1 MAVIRAAGPS
11 TRPDREGDGVIV
23 ASRGRDNG
31 APSTVAR
38 YVTEQVLSLIEREE
52 LGRGDRLPS
61 VQALARRLS
70 VAAPT
75 VRESLRQLQALGV
88 IELRHGSGVYVRDA
102 QRRVLLANPFPG
114 QLETRTIFDLLEARL
129 LIEPHL
135 TALTA
140 VLASDDELAELG
152 VALDQAG
159 EQLEGPDEVLHG
171 LNMSFHRGVARL
183 SRSSI
188 LSQAIE
194 SIIDVYAAE
203 QMVILR
209 LYGDRRR
216 DHEQHL
222 GIFDALRG
230 RDAEQASELMRLHIE
245 GVRSVLSARLEPSRE
260 GV

>member
-1 MAVIRAAGPS
+1 MP
-11 TRPDREGDGVIV
+11 PDPEGGRVAV

-31 APSTVAR
+31 APPTVAHF
-38 YVTEQVLSLIEREE
+38 VTEQVLALIEREE

-88 IELRHGSGVYVRDA
+88 VDLRHGSGVYVRDA
-102 QRRVLLANPFPG
+102 RRRVLLANPYPG
-114 QLETRTIFDLLEARL
+114 QLEARTILDLLEARL

-135 TALTA
+135 TALAA
-140 VLASDDELAELG
+140 VLASDEELAELG
-152 VALDQAG
+152 VALDGAR
-159 EQLEGPDEVLHG
+159 ELLEDGPDELLHG

-183 SRSSI
+183 SRSSV
-188 LSQAIE
+188 LSQAID

-209 LYGDRRR
+209 LYDDRRR
-216 DHEQHL
+216 DHEEHL
-222 GIFDALRG
+222 AIFEALRR
-230 RDAEQASELMRLHIE
+230 RDAREASELMRLHIE
-245 GVRSVLSARLEPSRE
+245 GVRSVLSGRLDPPRQRKRASSR
-260 GV
+260 

>member
-1 MAVIRAAGPS
+1 V
-11 TRPDREGDGVIV
+11 DVEEVDV
-23 ASRGRDNG
+23 ASSGRDNG

-38 YVTEQVLSLIEREE
+38 YVTEQVLALIERDG
-52 LGRGDRLPS
+52 LARGDRLPS
-61 VQALARRLS
+61 VQALARQLS

-135 TALTA
+135 TALAA
-140 VLASDDELAELG
+140 VVAADDELDDLA
-152 VALDQAG
+152 VALDHAG
-159 EQLEGPDEVLHG
+159 EQLDGPDEVLNS
-171 LNMSFHRGVARL
+171 LNMGFHRGVARL
-183 SRSSI
+183 SRSSV

-209 LYGDRRR
+209 LYDDRRR

-222 GIFDALRG
+222 GIFEALRR
-230 RDAEQASELMRLHIE
+230 RDADEAAELMRVHIE
-245 GVRSVLSARLEPSRE
+245 GVRSVLSARLETSRE

>member
-1 MAVIRAAGPS
+1 
-11 TRPDREGDGVIV
+11 V
-23 ASRGRDNG
+23 ASRGRVNG
-31 APSTVAR
+31 APATVAH
-38 YVTEQVLSLIEREE
+38 YVTEQVLALIEREA

-88 IELRHGSGVYVRDA
+88 VELRHGSGVYVRDA
-102 QRRVLLANPFPG
+102 QRRVLLANPYPG
-114 QLETRTIFDLLEARL
+114 QLEARTIFDLLEARL

-140 VLASDDELAELG
+140 VLAGDDELAELG
-152 VALDQAG
+152 AALDQAG
-159 EQLEGPDEVLHG
+159 ALLAGPDEVLHS
-171 LNMSFHRGVARL
+171 LNMGFHRGVARL
-183 SRSSI
+183 SRSSV

-209 LYGDRRR
+209 LYDDRRR

-222 GIFDALRG
+222 GIFEALGR
-230 RDAEQASELMRLHIE
+230 RDAHEASELMRRHIE

>member
-1 MAVIRAAGPS
+1 V
-11 TRPDREGDGVIV
+11 DVEEVDV
-23 ASRGRDNG
+23 ASSGRDNG

-38 YVTEQVLSLIEREE
+38 YVTEQVLALIERDG
-52 LGRGDRLPS
+52 LARGDRLPS
-61 VQALARRLS
+61 VQALARQLS

-135 TALTA
+135 TALAA
-140 VLASDDELAELG
+140 VVAADDELDDLA
-152 VALDQAG
+152 VALDHAA
-159 EQLEGPDEVLHG
+159 EQLDGPDEVLNS
-171 LNMSFHRGVARL
+171 LNMGFHRGVARL
-183 SRSSI
+183 SRSSV

-209 LYGDRRR
+209 LYDDRRR

-222 GIFDALRG
+222 GIFEALRR
-230 RDAEQASELMRLHIE
+230 RDADEAAELMRVHIE
-245 GVRSVLSARLEPSRE
+245 GVRSVLSARLETSRE

>member
-1 MAVIRAAGPS
+1 MAP
-11 TRPDREGDGVIV
+11 
-23 ASRGRDNG
+23 RGRHNG
-31 APSTVAR
+31 APATVAD
-38 YVTEQVLSLIEREE
+38 YVTEQVLALIEREA

-88 IELRHGSGVYVRDA
+88 VELRHGSGVYVRDA
-102 QRRVLLANPFPG
+102 QPRVLLANPYPG
-114 QLETRTIFDLLEARL
+114 RLEARTILDLLEARL

-140 VLASDDELAELG
+140 VLASDEELAELG
-152 VALDQAG
+152 VALDRAG
-159 EQLEGPDEVLHG
+159 ELLEGPDELLHG

-183 SRSSI
+183 SSSSV

-209 LYGDRRR
+209 LYDDRRR

-222 GIFDALRG
+222 AIFEALGR
-230 RDAEQASELMRLHIE
+230 RDAHEASELMRLHIE
-245 GVRSVLSARLEPSRE
+245 GVRSVLSGRLDPSEGLGAGTVASVPQE

>member
-1 MAVIRAAGPS
+1 MGAGL
-11 TRPDREGDGVIV
+11 VV
-23 ASRGRDNG
+23 ASRGRDDG
-31 APSTVAR
+31 APSTVAH
-38 YVTEQVLSLIEREE
+38 YVTEQLLGLIEREA

-102 QRRVLLANPFPG
+102 QRRVLLANPYPG
-114 QLETRTIFDLLEARL
+114 QLEAQTIFDLLEARL

-135 TALTA
+135 TALAA
-140 VLASDDELAELG
+140 VLADDEELAELG
-152 VALDQAG
+152 VALAG
-159 EQLEGPDEVLHG
+159 AGDLLEGPDEVLHG

-183 SRSSI
+183 SRSSV

-194 SIIDVYAAE
+194 SIVDVYAAE

-209 LYGDRRR
+209 LYDDRRR

-222 GIFDALRG
+222 GIFEALRR
-230 RDAEQASELMRLHIE
+230 RDADEAAELMRLHIE

>member
-1 MAVIRAAGPS
+1 VGAG
-11 TRPDREGDGVIV
+11 VVV

-31 APSTVAR
+31 APSTVAH
-38 YVTEQVLSLIEREE
+38 YVTEQVLALIEREA

-88 IELRHGSGVYVRDA
+88 VELRHGSGVYVRDA
-102 QRRVLLANPFPG
+102 QRRVLLANPYPG

-140 VLASDDELAELG
+140 VLADDEELAELG
-152 VALDQAG
+152 VALGKAG

-171 LNMSFHRGVARL
+171 LNMTFHRGVARL
-183 SRSSI
+183 SRSSV

-194 SIIDVYAAE
+194 SIVDVYAAE

-209 LYGDRRR
+209 LYDDRRR

-222 GIFDALRG
+222 GIFEALGR
-230 RDAEQASELMRLHIE
+230 RDADEASERMRLHIE
-245 GVRSVLSARLEPSRE
+245 GVRSVLTARLETSRE
-260 GV
+260 AV

>member
-1 MAVIRAAGPS
+1 MS
-11 TRPDREGDGVIV
+11 TP
-23 ASRGRDNG
+23 GRQNG
-31 APSTVAR
+31 APATVSD
-38 YVTEQVLSLIEREE
+38 YVTEQVLALIERES

-61 VQALARRLS
+61 VQALAQRLS

-75 VRESLRQLQALGV
+75 VRESLRKLQALGV
-88 IELRHGSGVYVRDA
+88 VELRHGSGVYVRDG
-102 QRRVLLANPFPG
+102 QRRVLVANPYPG
-114 QLETRTIFDLLEARL
+114 QLEARTIFDLLEARL

-135 TALTA
+135 TALAA

-171 LNMSFHRGVARL
+171 LNMSFHRGLAQL
-183 SRSSI
+183 SRNSV

-209 LYGDRRR
+209 LYDDRRR

-222 GIFDALRG
+222 GIFAALRR
-230 RDAEQASELMRLHIE
+230 RDADEASELMRLHLE
-245 GVRSVLSARLEPSRE
+245 GVRSVLSARLEASRE
-260 GV
+260 GH

>member
-1 MAVIRAAGPS
+1 
-11 TRPDREGDGVIV
+11 V
-23 ASRGRDNG
+23 ASRRRDNG

-38 YVTEQVLSLIEREE
+38 YVTEQVLALIERGG

-61 VQALARRLS
+61 VQALARQLS

-102 QRRVLLANPFPG
+102 QRRVLLANPYPG
-114 QLETRTIFDLLEARL
+114 PLETRTIFDLLEARL

-135 TALTA
+135 TARTA
-140 VLASDDELAELG
+140 LLAADDELADLG
-152 VALDQAG
+152 VALDRAG
-159 EQLEGPDEVLHG
+159 AQLEGPDEVLHG

-183 SRSSI
+183 SGSSV

-209 LYGDRRR
+209 LYDDRRR
-216 DHEQHL
+216 DHEQHV
-222 GIFDALRG
+222 GIFDALRR
-230 RDAEQASELMRLHIE
+230 RDADEASELMRVHIE
-245 GVRSVLSARLEPSRE
+245 GVRSVLSARLVPSRE

>member
-1 MAVIRAAGPS
+1 V
-11 TRPDREGDGVIV
+11 DVEEVDV
-23 ASRGRDNG
+23 ASSGRDNG

-38 YVTEQVLSLIEREE
+38 YVTEQVLALIERDG
-52 LGRGDRLPS
+52 LARGDRLPS
-61 VQALARRLS
+61 VQALARQLS

-135 TALTA
+135 TALAA
-140 VLASDDELAELG
+140 VVAADDELDDLA
-152 VALDQAG
+152 VALDHAA
-159 EQLEGPDEVLHG
+159 EQLDGPDEVLNS
-171 LNMSFHRGVARL
+171 LNMGFHRGVARL
-183 SRSSI
+183 SRSSV

-209 LYGDRRR
+209 LYDDRRR

-222 GIFDALRG
+222 GIFEALRR
-230 RDAEQASELMRLHIE
+230 RDADEAAELMRVHIE
-245 GVRSVLSARLEPSRE
+245 GVRSVLAARLETSRE

>member
-1 MAVIRAAGPS
+1 VGAG
-11 TRPDREGDGVIV
+11 VAV

-38 YVTEQVLSLIEREE
+38 FVTEQVLALIENEA

-88 IELRHGSGVYVRDA
+88 IELRHGSGVYVRDS
-102 QRRVLLANPFPG
+102 QRRVLLANPYPG
-114 QLETRTIFDLLEARL
+114 PLEARTIFDLLEARL

-135 TALTA
+135 AALAA
-140 VLASDDELAELG
+140 VRAPDDGFAELG
-152 VALDQAG
+152 VALDEAG
-159 EQLEGPDEVLHG
+159 EQLEGPDELLHG
-171 LNMSFHRGVARL
+171 LNMSFHSGVARL
-183 SRSSI
+183 SGSSV

-194 SIIDVYAAE
+194 SIIDVYTAE
-203 QMVILR
+203 QMVIQR
-209 LYGDRRR
+209 LYDDRRR
-216 DHEQHL
+216 DHEEHV
-222 GIFDALRG
+222 GIFGALR
-230 RDAEQASELMRLHIE
+230 RREADEASELMRIHIE
-245 GVRSVLSARLEPSRE
+245 GVRSVLSARLDMSQQ

>member
-1 MAVIRAAGPS
+1 
-11 TRPDREGDGVIV
+11 VIV
-23 ASRGRDNG
+23 TSSGRDNG

-38 YVTEQVLSLIEREE
+38 YVTEQILALIERDG
-52 LGRGDRLPS
+52 LSSGDRLPS
-61 VQALARRLS
+61 VQALARQLS

-102 QRRVLLANPFPG
+102 QRRVLLANPYPG
-114 QLETRTIFDLLEARL
+114 PLETRTIFDLLEARL

-135 TALTA
+135 AALTA
-140 VLASDDELAELG
+140 VVAGDDELDGLG
-152 VALDQAG
+152 VALDHAA
-159 EQLEGPDEVLHG
+159 EQLDGPDEVLNS

-183 SRSSI
+183 SRSSV

-209 LYGDRRR
+209 LYDDRRR
-216 DHEQHL
+216 DHEQHV
-222 GIFDALRG
+222 GIFEALRR
-230 RDAEQASELMRLHIE
+230 RDAEAAAELMRVHIE
-245 GVRSVLSARLEPSRE
+245 GVRSVLSARLETSRE
-260 GV
+260 SV

>member
-1 MAVIRAAGPS
+1 
-11 TRPDREGDGVIV
+11 V
-23 ASRGRDNG
+23 ASRGRYNG
-31 APSTVAR
+31 APATVAHF
-38 YVTEQVLSLIEREE
+38 VTEQVLALIEREA

-102 QRRVLLANPFPG
+102 QRRVLLANPYPG
-114 QLETRTIFDLLEARL
+114 QLEARTILDLLEARL
-129 LIEPHL
+129 LI
-135 TALTA
+135 ALQGA
-140 VLASDDELAELG
+140 HEL
-152 VALDQAG
+152 
-159 EQLEGPDEVLHG
+159 LEGPDELLHG

-183 SRSSI
+183 SRSSV

-194 SIIDVYAAE
+194 SIIDVYVAE

-209 LYGDRRR
+209 LYDDRRR

-222 GIFDALRG
+222 AIFEALGR
-230 RDAEQASELMRLHIE
+230 RDAREASDLMRLHIE
-245 GVRSVLSARLEPSRE
+245 GVRSVLSERLELGSATQE